1 MAKKQTKKSE
11 IQEIFEEA
19 TKDLKKGEKK
29 STKKTT
35 SKAKDT
41 KAEKAPA
48 KEKSTKVFADV
59 VKKTIDG
66 EKCFFIKNLKDLPND
81 IKKGLKAYHKKP
93 VDAKSSANLKKAM
106 TALGVTTSKE
116 ASIVMPARERKA
128 PPKFEPRTF
137 KVGNEKLI
145 ELGYNHTPK
154 TGDMYLIITEEKKGK
169 KTVKNVLVTYL
180 MYAGNEVIYIL
191 VPKTE
196 DAIIGTPE
204 MLKRR
209 EIWSVDLDTKKKITG
224 KEAMQ
229 GLLIPVKMEKAD
241 KDNAV
246 NE

>member
-1 MAKKQTKKSE
+1 MAKKEKKSE
-11 IQEIFEEA
+11 IAEIFEEA
-19 TKDLKKGEKK
+19 SKDLKKGEKK
-29 STKKTT
+29 NTKKTT

-116 ASIVMPARERKA
+116 ASIVMPERERKA

-137 KVGNEKLI
+137 KVGGNKMI
-145 ELGYNHTPK
+145 ELGNNHNPK
-154 TGDMYLIITEEKKGK
+154 AGDMYLIITEEKKGK
-169 KTVKNVLVTYL
+169 KTVKDVMVVYL
-180 MYAGNEVIYIL
+180 MYAGNEVIYVL

-196 DAIIGTPE
+196 DAIVGTPE
-204 MLKRR
+204 MLKKR
-209 EIWSVDLDTKKKITG
+209 EIWSVDLDTKEPLKG
-224 KEAMQ
+224 KEAMH
-229 GLLIPVKMEKAD
+229 GLFIPVKMEEKE
-241 KDNAV
+241 KKEAV